1 MSLTRRQAIQKVATA
16 WAAGAVVLSTW
27 SGRALAADKNG
38 TAGDGKSKREKKIMT
53 YPEQKFAGLD
63 KLDGLSTKQVEEHLK
78 LYAGYVK
85 NTNMV
90 LEQLD
95 KARADGKLAEPTVHE
110 LRRRLGW
117 EFSGMRLHELY
128 FSALGGAK
136 APITKDG
143 ALAKALDQHFGGVDK
158 WVAELKSIGLM
169 RGIGWALLVQDS
181 VSGGLMNIWVSDHEL
196 GHLAGTKILVAMDVW
211 EHAYTV
217 DFAPTQRKDYIE
229 KYFANLNWAPIE
241 ARFSGK

>member
-1 MSLTRRQAIQKVATA
+1 MKPSGLTRRQAMVVAG
-16 WAAGAVVLSTW
+16 AAGLSIVGCAAGPGGGVMAAEK
-27 SGRALAADKNG
+27 SGPAMPPR
-38 TAGDGKSKREKKIMT
+38 REPKMA
-53 YPEQKFAGLD
+53 YQELKFAGLD
-63 KLDGLSTKQVEEHLK
+63 KVDGLSPKQIEEHLK

-85 NTNMV
+85 NSNLV

-95 KARADGKLAEPTVHE
+95 KARAEGRLAEPTVHE

-128 FSALGGAK
+128 FSALGGERA
-136 APITKDG
+136 ALQKDG
-143 ALAKALDQHFGGVDK
+143 ALAKAIDQHFGGLDK
-158 WVAELKSIGLM
+158 WTAEMKSIGMM
-169 RGIGWALLVQDS
+169 RGIGWALLVQDTTNNA
-181 VSGGLMNIWVSDHEL
+181 LMNIWVSDHEL
-196 GHLAGTKILVAMDVW
+196 GHLAGTKIIVAMDVW

-241 ARFSGK
+241 ARFAR